1 VAEGAAS
8 KVRPDAGRSRRC
20 LVSDS
25 FARPAFT
32 IEQIR
37 TFLIVASREHIT
49 EAAKVLGLSQ
59 PAVTQQVQLLERALG
74 VPLLDRLGRGVRL
87 SEAGEEIAG
96 ACLLI
101 MRALENLEGT
111 ARSIRG
117 LEAGSL
123 AMGASQVAGSY
134 YLSPTLAAFSA
145 AHPGVAVDIEIAVS
159 REVCDQVSA
168 GVLEFGLVDGPLPR
182 TRLNCAAVASD
193 EVVLT
198 VHPEHPLA
206 GREQVSPEGVA
217 GSRYLLWERGSGS
230 EAIPVRL
237 LGSAYHAIPQIQLAN
252 IEAARRMLLA
262 EPRFIAAIPRIA
274 IADDLG
280 RRALATVGRRPVLRP
295 IYAVR
300 RAGSTLGPAAHAF
313 WSVLTSTQR
322 RASPDLG
329 VTGKP
334 VRSVPPQGRSRSC
347 AALLPPAGGG

>member
-1 VAEGAAS
+1 
-8 KVRPDAGRSRRC
+8 VRPENGRARQS

-32 IEQIR
+32 LEQIR

-49 EAAKVLGLSQ
+49 QAAKALGLSQ
-59 PAVTQQVQLLERALG
+59 PAVTQQVQLFERALG
-74 VPLLDRLGRGVRL
+74 VPLLERLGRGVRL
-87 SEAGEEIAG
+87 SEAGEEIAA

-101 MRALENLEGT
+101 MRSLENLEST

-134 YLSPTLAAFSA
+134 YLSSTLAAFSA

-168 GVLEFGLVDGPLPR
+168 GILEFGLVDGPLPR
-182 TRLNCAAVASD
+182 TRLNCTAVASD

-206 GREQVSPEGVA
+206 GQEQVSAEGLA
-217 GSRYLLWERGSGS
+217 GSSYLLWERGSIS
-230 EAIPVRL
+230 ETIPTRL
-237 LGSAYHAIPQIQLAN
+237 LGAVYHAIPQIRLAN

-262 EPRFIAAIPRIA
+262 EPCFIAAIPRIA
-274 IADDLG
+274 IAEDLA
-280 RRALATVGRRPVLRP
+280 RRALAIVGRRPMLRP
-295 IYAVR
+295 VYAVR
-300 RAGSTLGPAAHAF
+300 RPGSTLSPAAHAF
-313 WSVLTSTQR
+313 WSVLTGAQR
-322 RASPDLG
+322 KVSPA
-329 VTGKP
+329 VEANGK
-334 VRSVPPQGRSRSC
+334 SG
-347 AALLPPAGGG
+347 